1 MSESKS
7 DGGSGHAPTRRQFLE
22 RGMHAGLAL
31 GMLGALPR
39 PLLALSGASPVTFRR
54 SGNDLSLGNDVVSA
68 SWSTAGGVLRA
79 TGISGGRGTAR
90 LPIPEHVFSLTLGD
104 GTRVDST
111 RLRIVGEPSAAA
123 ISPRPDASRLAER
136 IAGRQVMVTLRDPGG
151 RFEATWRAE
160 LREGSRYLR
169 QEITLRALGTPLPV
183 REIALVELRAPGAA
197 VTGSVKGSP
206 VTVGD
211 WFTGFEHPL
220 STSTTEG
227 GGTRCFLARELP
239 LRPESPV
246 SVSSVTGIARPGQM
260 RRDFLAYVERERAH
274 PYRTFLHYNSWYDIG
289 YFSKYSEPEA
299 LAVIQAFGE
308 KLVRERGVVL
318 DSFLF
323 DDGWDDP
330 RTLWGFHAGFPNGF
344 TRVRE
349 EAARY
354 DAAPGVWLSPWG
366 GYGDPKKARL
376 EYGRQ
381 QGFETNEGGFA
392 LSGPKY
398 YQRFGET
405 CARMVRDYGVNQFKI
420 DGTGNA
426 SHAIPGSSFDSDF
439 DAAIHLIGE
448 LRAAKPDIYINLTT
462 GTYPSPFWLRYAD
475 SIWRG
480 GEDHDFAGVGS
491 DRQRWITY
499 RDGDTYENVVRRGAL
514 FPINSLM
521 LHGIIYARH
530 AKQLDIDPHRDFSAE
545 VRSYFGTGTQLQE
558 LYVTPVLTTG
568 EWDTLAACARWSRAN
583 AATLVD
589 THWIGGDPKAL
600 EPYGWASW
608 GRGKGIVTL
617 RNPSD
622 QPRRFALDVERVFE
636 LPPEAP
642 RSYAA
647 RDPWAGASGSA
658 PLSLAAGR
666 EHVLDLAPFQVLTL
680 EATPR

>member
-1 MSESKS
+1 V
-7 DGGSGHAPTRRQFLE
+7 
-22 RGMHAGLAL
+22 GL
-31 GMLGALPR
+31 GIFGALPR
-39 PLLALSGASPVTFRR
+39 SFASSGARGVIARR
-54 SGNDLSLGNDVVSA
+54 SDDGFSLGNDVISA
-68 SWSTAGGVLRA
+68 SWSTADGVLRTTA
-79 TGISGGRGTAR
+79 IASGRSGAS
-90 LPIPEHVFSLTLGD
+90 LAVPAHLFSLALAD
-104 GTRVDST
+104 GTRLDST
-111 RLRIVGEPSAAA
+111 RLMVAGDPSVES
-123 ISPRPDASRLAER
+123 IPPRPDASRFAER
-136 IAGRQVMVTLRDPGG
+136 LPGRRVTVVLSDPE
-151 RFEATWRAE
+151 RRVEATWRAE
-160 LREGSRYLR
+160 LRDGSHYFR
-169 QEITLRALGTPLPV
+169 QELTLRALGAPLPV
-183 REIALVELRAPGAA
+183 REIALVELSAPDAKS
-197 VTGSVKGSP
+197 TGSVKGSP

-211 WFTGFEHPL
+211 WFIGFEHPL
-220 STSTTEG
+220 STTSVDAERV
-227 GGTRCFLARELP
+227 RCFLERELP

-274 PYRTFLHYNSWYDIG
+274 PYRTFLHYNSWYDVG

-299 LAVIQAFGE
+299 LAVIQAFGTE
-308 KLVRERGVVL
+308 LARERGVAL

-330 RTLWGFHAGFPNGF
+330 KTLWGFHEGFPEGF
-344 TRVRE
+344 TGVRG

-354 DAAPGVWLSPWG
+354 GAAPGVWLSPWG

-376 EYGRQ
+376 EYGRRE
-381 QGFETNEGGFA
+381 GFETNEGGFA

-398 YQRFGET
+398 YERFRDA
-405 CARMVRDYGVNQFKI
+405 CMRMVREYGVNQFKI

-426 SHAIPGSSFDSDF
+426 SHAIPGSVFDSDF
-439 DAAIHLIGE
+439 EAAIHLIGE

-480 GEDHDFAGVGS
+480 GNDHDFAGVGS
-491 DRQRWITY
+491 DRQQWVTY

-530 AKQLDIDPHRDFSAE
+530 AKRLDIDPHRDFSAE

-558 LYVTPVLTTG
+558 MYVTPVLTSE
-568 EWDTLAACARWSRAN
+568 EWDTLAECAKWSRAN

-589 THWIGGDPKAL
+589 THWIGGDPKQL

-608 GRGKGIVTL
+608 ADGKGIVTL

-622 QPRRFALDVERVFE
+622 GPRRFALDVERVFE
-636 LPPEAP
+636 LPPDAP
-642 RSYAA
+642 RSYTARSPWA
-647 RDPWAGASGSA
+647 RDSGSEPI
-658 PLSLAAGR
+658 PLTAGE
-666 EHVLDLAPFQVLTL
+666 EHVIELAPFEVLTL
-680 EATPR
+680 EATAR

>member
-1 MSESKS
+1 MALRSKS
-7 DGGSGHAPTRRQFLE
+7 A
-22 RGMHAGLAL
+22 
-31 GMLGALPR
+31 
-39 PLLALSGASPVTFRR
+39 
-54 SGNDLSLGNDVVSA
+54 LSLGNDLISA
-68 SWSTAGGVLRA
+68 SWSTSDGVLRA
-79 TGISGGRGTAR
+79 TAIAGRRGGSELR
-90 LPIPEHVFSLTLGD
+90 IPPHVFSMVLAD
-104 GTRVDST
+104 GTRLDAT
-111 RLRIVGEPSAAA
+111 QLRITGEPSMEA
-123 ISPRPDASRLAER
+123 IVPRPDASRLAER
-136 IAGRQVMVTLRDPGG
+136 LPGRRVAVRLRDPDG
-151 RFEATWRAE
+151 RVEAMWEAE
-160 LREGSRYLR
+160 LREGSHYIR
-169 QEITLRALGTPLPV
+169 QEVTLRALGAPLPV
-183 REIALVELRAPGAA
+183 REIALVELSAPNAK

-206 VTVGD
+206 VTVSD

-220 STSTTEG
+220 STSTVEADRV
-227 GGTRCFLARELP
+227 RCFLARELP

-246 SVSSVTGIARPGQM
+246 SISSVTGIARPGQM
-260 RRDFLAYVERERAH
+260 RRDFLDYVERERAH

-299 LAVIQAFGE
+299 LAVIQTFGDE
-308 KLVRERGVVL
+308 LVRKRGVML

-330 RTLWGFHAGFPNGF
+330 KTLWGFHDGFPDGF
-344 TRVRE
+344 SRVRE

-354 DAAPGVWLSPWG
+354 GAAPGVWLSPWG

-376 EYGRQ
+376 EYGRR

-398 YQRFGET
+398 YQRFRDA
-405 CARMVRDYGVNQFKI
+405 CMRMVREYGVNQFKI

-426 SHAIPGSSFDSDF
+426 SHAIPGSTFDSDF
-439 DAAIHLIGE
+439 DAAIHLIEE

-499 RDGDTYENVVRRGAL
+499 RDGDTYENVVQRGAL
-514 FPINSLM
+514 YPINSLM

-530 AKQLDIDPHRDFSAE
+530 AKKLDIDPHRDMAAE
-545 VRSYFGTGTQLQE
+545 ARSYFGTGTQLQE
-558 LYVTPVLTTG
+558 MYVTPVLTSS
-568 EWDTLAACARWSRAN
+568 EWDTLAECAKWSRAN

-589 THWIGGDPKAL
+589 THWIGGDPKQL

-608 GRGKGIVTL
+608 VNGKGILTL

-622 QPRRFALDVERVFE
+622 RRRRFPLDVQHAFE
-636 LPPEAP
+636 LPPDTP
-642 RSYAA
+642 RNYTA
-647 RDPWAGASGSA
+647 RSPWAGHGADSEI
-658 PLSLAAGR
+658 LLEAGR
-666 EHVLDLAPFQVLTL
+666 EYAIELDPFEVLTL
-680 EATPR
+680 EAMPR